1 MNQPRDELIR
11 DLVDDLQPVRWPGR
25 VVHWLLAWLLF
36 AVVSSAGALAATG
49 PFRDG
54 AFRALSAVP
63 AFAVETAVAALA
75 VTLLAR
81 ATLVSSVPGA
91 GKPRG
96 SLSWPVVIL
105 AVWVGFYVVGFWFP
119 AHPVSNLG
127 HRDHCLA
134 QTQLIAL
141 VNLGPLLWITRRL
154 APLWPRLTGA
164 LAGAAAAAVPAAAM
178 QFACMYDPGHILL
191 FHLAP
196 VAVTAVIGAAL
207 GPTLLTR
214 RAWTVTSS

>member
-1 MNQPRDELIR
+1 MNQPREELIR
-11 DLVDDLQPVRWPGR
+11 DLVGDLQPVPWPGR
-25 VVHWLLAWLLF
+25 IVHWLLAWLLF
-36 AVVSSAGALAATG
+36 AVILSAGTLAATG

-63 AFAVETAVAALA
+63 AFAIETAVAALA
-75 VTLLAR
+75 VTLLER

-96 SLSWPVVIL
+96 SWPVVIL
-105 AVWVGFYVVGFWFP
+105 AAWVGFYVVGFWFP

-127 HRDHCLA
+127 YRAHCLA
-134 QTQLIAL
+134 QTQLIGL
-141 VNLGPLLWITRRL
+141 VNLGPLLWITARL
-154 APLWPRLTGA
+154 APLRPGLTGA

-178 QFACMYDPGHILL
+178 QFACKYDPGHILL

-196 VAVTAVIGAAL
+196 VAVTAIIGAAL
-207 GPTLLTR
+207 APILLAHR
-214 RAWTVTSS
+214 PPIRGQ